1 MIVYWTNQIHT
12 WVIFRRLEIKIEVKY
27 PYHKNMCLI
36 IIIIIIVVVII
47 AIVIIVI
54 KYKCTLCELFPIFHI
69 CSSIIYCSNYNIIAI
84 IILYYC
90 YYFFILGV
98 YSSIHLFRDL
108 YRDGNQYPM
117 NPSSIILPQN
127 KCQFCGWSF

>member
-1 MIVYWTNQIHT
+1 MMIVYWTNQIHT

-90 YYFFILGV
+90 YYFLYWEFILV
-98 YSSIHLFRDL
+98 FIYSGIYTEMEINIR
-108 YRDGNQYPM
+108 
-117 NPSSIILPQN
+117 
-127 KCQFCGWSF
+127 